1 MKALMKFPR
10 PLLSAAL
17 AVVLAVGFAYF
28 APGRGIRSASA
39 QSIVLVGSYGYLV
52 NHPDVAAID
61 GVLNLDGFGNVTGT
75 YSSRNTQNAGGN
87 GGLTGTYSIGSNGV
101 GTLNLAFDTGLSA
114 TATIVTVSGA
124 NSMNMVFTG
133 GIPGVAGTATRQ

>member
-1 MKALMKFPR
+1 MTSRIKFPR

-17 AVVLAVGFAYF
+17 AVVLALGFAYF

-39 QSIVLVGSYGYLV
+39 QSIIVVGSFGYLV

-75 YSSRNTQNAGGN
+75 YSSRNQQGAGGA
-87 GGLTGTYSIGSNGV
+87 GALTGTYSIGSNGV
-101 GTLNLAFDTGLSA
+101 GTLNLAFDTGLTA

-124 NSMNMVFTG
+124 NVINMVFTAV
-133 GIPGVAGTATRQ
+133 IPGVAGVATRQ